1 MKKLVLATALV
12 AAFSSQVMA
21 ATNQVT
27 GSNIGTTTAGKATDG
42 STPDG
47 NSGVVRF
54 KGKVVDQTCTIATE
68 SQDQIVVL
76 DTVSKNRFTAANQ
89 TAMPTPF
96 EIKLSECTVPATNGK
111 AAKVK
116 ARFASVA
123 NVDTANNYT
132 LKNTKAVAA
141 GGADHVN
148 IQLFNEDGTTAIS
161 PMKRVTT
168 SATPTAPITH
178 QSDDGAIFKDI
189 TEANQTLRYVA
200 KYYATTDSVGV
211 GDVESAVDFELT
223 YE

>member
-21 ATNQVT
+21 A
-27 GSNIGTTTAGKATDG
+27 SNSGTAGIGTTTAGKATDD
-42 STPDG
+42 STPG
-47 NSGVVRF
+47 ANSGVVRF

-76 DTVSKNRFTAANQ
+76 DTVSKNRFTAAGN

-96 EIKLSECTVPATNGK
+96 EIKLANCSVNQPGK
-111 AAKVK
+111 ATRVK

-132 LKNTKAVAA
+132 LKNTKPVAA
-141 GGADHVN
+141 GGADNVN
-148 IQLFNEDGTTAIS
+148 IQLFNEDGTTAIA
-161 PMKRVTT
+161 PMQRTT
-168 SATPTAPITH
+168 TGTPPTH
-178 QSDDGAIFKDI
+178 ESNDLAKFVDI
-189 TEANQTLRYVA
+189 TEANQVLHYVA
-200 KYYATTDSVGV
+200 KYYSTATNVGV
-211 GDVESAVDFELT
+211 GEVESAVDFELT

>member
-1 MKKLVLATALV
+1 MKKLILATALV

-27 GSNIGTTTAGKATDG
+27 GSDIGTTTAGKATDG
-42 STPDG
+42 STPG
-47 NSGVVRF
+47 ANSGVVRF
-54 KGKVVDQTCTIATE
+54 KGKVVDQTCTIGTD

-96 EIKLSECTVPATNGK
+96 EIKLSGCTVPTATNK
-111 AAKVK
+111 ATKVK

-123 NVDTANNYT
+123 NVDTTNNYT
-132 LKNTKAVAA
+132 LKNTKAA
-141 GGADHVN
+141 GGATNVN
-148 IQLFNEDGTTAIS
+148 IQLFNADGTTPIS

-168 SATPTAPITH
+168 TTDGVPTHAS
-178 QSDDGAIFKDI
+178 QDGATFENI
-189 TEANQTLRYVA
+189 TTANQVLHYVA
-200 KYYATTDSVGV
+200 KYYSTATNVGV

>member
-21 ATNQVT
+21 ATTHTSTVGN
-27 GSNIGTTTAGKATDG
+27 TTAGKATDG
-42 STPDG
+42 STPG
-47 NSGVVRF
+47 ANSGIVRF
-54 KGKVVDQTCTIATE
+54 KGKVVDQTCTIDTD

-76 DTVSKNRFTAANQ
+76 DTVSKNRFTATGN

-96 EIKLSECTVPATNGK
+96 DIKLSGCTVPPATNK
-111 AAKVK
+111 ATKVK

-132 LKNTKAVAA
+132 LKNTKA
-141 GGADHVN
+141 GGATNVN
-148 IQLFNEDGTTAIS
+148 IQLFNANGTTAIS

-168 SATPTAPITH
+168 TTDGVPTHTS
-178 QSDDGAIFKDI
+178 QDGATFENI
-189 TEANQTLRYVA
+189 TTANQILHYVA
-200 KYYATTDSVGV
+200 KYYATDANVGV
-211 GDVESAVDFELT
+211 GEVESAVDFELT

>member
-27 GSNIGTTTAGKATDG
+27 GSNIGTTTPGKATDG
-42 STPDG
+42 SAPG
-47 NSGVVRF
+47 ENSGIVRF

-96 EIKLSECTVPATNGK
+96 EIKLSDCTVPPATNK
-111 AAKVK
+111 ATKVK

-123 NVDTANNYT
+123 NVDTTNNYT
-132 LKNTKAVAA
+132 LKNTKAA
-141 GGADHVN
+141 GGATNVN
-148 IQLFNEDGTTAIS
+148 IQLFNADGTTPIS

-168 SATPTAPITH
+168 TTDGVPTHA
-178 QSDDGAIFKDI
+178 SEDGATFENI
-189 TEANQTLRYVA
+189 TTANQVLHYVA
-200 KYYATTDSVGV
+200 KYYSTATNVGV

>member
-21 ATNQVT
+21 ATNAN
-27 GSNIGTTTAGKATDG
+27 GSDIGTTTAGRATDG
-42 STPDG
+42 SIPG
-47 NSGVVRF
+47 ANSGVVRF
-54 KGKVVDQTCTIATE
+54 KGKVVDQTCTVATE

-76 DTVSKNRFTAANQ
+76 DTVSKNRFTAAGD

-96 EIKLSECTVPATNGK
+96 EIKLANCSVNQPGK
-111 AAKVK
+111 ATTVK

-123 NVDTANNYT
+123 NVDTAHNYT
-132 LKNTKAVAA
+132 LKNTKPVAA
-141 GGADHVN
+141 GGAADVN
-148 IQLFNEDGTTAIS
+148 IQLFNANGTTPIS

-168 SATPTAPITH
+168 TTDGVPTHTSQDGSTFENIT
-178 QSDDGAIFKDI
+178 
-189 TEANQTLRYVA
+189 TANQILHYVA
-200 KYYATTDSVGV
+200 KYYATAATVGV

>member
-21 ATNQVT
+21 ATNQAT
-27 GSNIGTTTAGKATDG
+27 GSNIGTTAPGKATDG
-42 STPDG
+42 STPG
-47 NSGVVRF
+47 ENSGVVRF
-54 KGKVVDQTCTIATE
+54 KGKVVDQTCTVATE

-76 DTVSKNRFTAANQ
+76 DTVSKNRFTAAND

-96 EIKLSECTVPATNGK
+96 EIKLSGCTLPQSPGK
-111 AAKVK
+111 ATKVK

-123 NVDTANNYT
+123 NVDTAHNYT
-132 LKNTKAVAA
+132 LKNTKV
-141 GGADHVN
+141 GGATNVN

-168 SATPTAPITH
+168 PATATAPTTH
-178 QSDDGAIFKDI
+178 ESADGAIFKDI

-200 KYYATTDSVGV
+200 KYYATTASVGV
-211 GDVESAVDFELT
+211 GEVESAVDFELT

>member
-21 ATNQVT
+21 ATNAN

-42 STPDG
+42 STPG
-47 NSGVVRF
+47 ANSGIVRF
-54 KGKVVDQTCTIATE
+54 KGKVVDQTCTIDGN

-76 DTVSKNRFTAANQ
+76 DTVPKNRFTAVGN

-96 EIKLSECTVPATNGK
+96 DIQLSGCTVPATGGK
-111 AAKVK
+111 ATKVK

-132 LKNTKAVAA
+132 LKNTKATTA
-141 GGADHVN
+141 GGATNVN
-148 IQLFNEDGTTAIS
+148 IQLFNADGTTPIY

-168 SATPTAPITH
+168 TTDGVPTHTS
-178 QSDDGAIFKDI
+178 QDGATFENI
-189 TEANQTLRYVA
+189 TAANQVLHYVA
-200 KYYATTDSVGV
+200 KYYSTATSVGV

>member
-42 STPDG
+42 STPG
-47 NSGVVRF
+47 ENSGVVRF
-54 KGKVVDQTCTIATE
+54 KGKVVDQTCTVATE

-76 DTVSKNRFTAANQ
+76 DTVSKNRFTAAGD

-96 EIKLSECTVPATNGK
+96 EIKLANCSVNQTGK
-111 AAKVK
+111 ATKVK

-123 NVDTANNYT
+123 NVDTANHYT
-132 LKNTKAVAA
+132 LKNTKTTNNAT
-141 GGADHVN
+141 HVN
-148 IQLFNEDGTTAIS
+148 IQLFNADGVTAIA
-161 PMKRVTT
+161 PMQRTT
-168 SATPTAPITH
+168 TGTPPTH
-178 QSDDGAIFKDI
+178 KSDDLAKFVDI
-189 TEANQTLRYVA
+189 TEANQVLRYVA
-200 KYYATTDSVGV
+200 KYYATDVAANITTGE
-211 GDVESAVDFELT
+211 VESAVDFELT

>member
-27 GSNIGTTTAGKATDG
+27 GSNIGTTTPGKATDG
-42 STPDG
+42 SAPG
-47 NSGVVRF
+47 ENSGIVRF

-96 EIKLSECTVPATNGK
+96 EIKLSGCTVPPATNK
-111 AAKVK
+111 ATKVK

-123 NVDTANNYT
+123 NVDTTNNYT
-132 LKNTKAVAA
+132 LKNTKAA
-141 GGADHVN
+141 GGATNVN
-148 IQLFNEDGTTAIS
+148 IQLFNADGTTPIS

-168 SATPTAPITH
+168 TTDGVPTHAS
-178 QSDDGAIFKDI
+178 QDGATFENI
-189 TEANQTLRYVA
+189 TTANQVLHYVA
-200 KYYATTDSVGV
+200 KYYSTATNVGV

>member
-27 GSNIGTTTAGKATDG
+27 GSNIGTTTPGKATDG
-42 STPDG
+42 SAPG
-47 NSGVVRF
+47 ENSGIVRF

-96 EIKLSECTVPATNGK
+96 EIKLSGCSVPPATNK
-111 AAKVK
+111 ATKVK

-123 NVDTANNYT
+123 NVDTTNNYT
-132 LKNTKAVAA
+132 LKNTKAA
-141 GGADHVN
+141 GGATNVN
-148 IQLFNEDGTTAIS
+148 IQLFNADGTTPIS

-168 SATPTAPITH
+168 TTDGVPTHAS
-178 QSDDGAIFKDI
+178 QDGATFENI
-189 TEANQTLRYVA
+189 TTANQVLHYVA
-200 KYYATTDSVGV
+200 KYYSTATNVGV

>member
-21 ATNQVT
+21 ATTHTSTVGN
-27 GSNIGTTTAGKATDG
+27 TTAGKATDG
-42 STPDG
+42 STPG
-47 NSGVVRF
+47 ANSGVVRF
-54 KGKVVDQTCTIATE
+54 KGKVVDQTCTVATE

-96 EIKLSECTVPATNGK
+96 EIKLSGCTFPATNG
-111 AAKVK
+111 ATKVK

-132 LKNTKAVAA
+132 LKNTKTVAA
-141 GGADHVN
+141 GGAANVN
-148 IQLFNEDGTTAIS
+148 IQLFNADGINPIYPMRRTTATVDGIPEHRS
-161 PMKRVTT
+161 NDNVIPETIN
-168 SATPTAPITH
+168 AP
-178 QSDDGAIFKDI
+178 D
-189 TEANQTLRYVA
+189 QTLRYVA
-200 KYYATTDSVGV
+200 KYYATAASVDV
-211 GDVESAVDFELT
+211 GEVESAVDFELT

>member
-27 GSNIGTTTAGKATDG
+27 GSNIGTTTPGKATDG
-42 STPDG
+42 SAPG
-47 NSGVVRF
+47 ENSGIVRF

-96 EIKLSECTVPATNGK
+96 EIKLSGCTVPTATNK
-111 AAKVK
+111 ATKVK

-123 NVDTANNYT
+123 NVDTTNNYT
-132 LKNTKAVAA
+132 LKNTKAA
-141 GGADHVN
+141 GGATNVN
-148 IQLFNEDGTTAIS
+148 IQLFNADGTTPIS

-168 SATPTAPITH
+168 TTDGVPTHAS
-178 QSDDGAIFKDI
+178 QDGATFENI
-189 TEANQTLRYVA
+189 TTANQVLHYVA
-200 KYYATTDSVGV
+200 KYYSTATNVGV

>member
-21 ATNQVT
+21 TTNAD
-27 GSNIGTTTAGKATDG
+27 GSDISTTTAGRATDG
-42 STPDG
+42 STPG
-47 NSGVVRF
+47 ANSGVVRF
-54 KGKVVDQTCTIATE
+54 KGKVVDQTCTVATE

-76 DTVSKNRFTAANQ
+76 DTVSKNRFTAVGN

-96 EIKLSECTVPATNGK
+96 EIKLSGCTVPATGGK
-111 AAKVK
+111 ATRVK

-132 LKNTKAVAA
+132 LRNTKT
-141 GGADHVN
+141 GGATNVN
-148 IQLFNEDGTTAIS
+148 IQLFNADGTTPIS

-168 SATPTAPITH
+168 TTDGVPTHTS
-178 QSDDGAIFKDI
+178 QDGATFENI
-189 TEANQTLRYVA
+189 TTANQVLHYVA
-200 KYYATTDSVGV
+200 KYYSTAASVGV
-211 GDVESAVDFELT
+211 GEVESAVDFELT